1 MRILIVED
9 EFKIADVIAS
19 RLRKENYIVDVFD
32 NGEAGLDNALTNIY
46 DLIILDV
53 MLPKVD
59 GFKILEE
66 IRREK
71 INAKVIM
78 LTAKSMIEDKL
89 MGGNS
94 GANDYLTKPFHID
107 ELVARVNAQLRMD
120 NVQVQKYYV
129 EAGDLRLNIKN
140 TTLICTTTNE
150 SIEVVCKEFMLLEY
164 LMKNKNQ
171 VLQKEQLYE
180 KIWGLDNES
189 ESNNLEAYLSFIRK
203 KIKIIG
209 SNVQIKAIRGLVYK
223 LEVENWFYNF
233 NWNKR

>member
-19 RLRKENYIVDVFD
+19 RLRKENYIVDVFG
-32 NGEAGLDNALTNIY
+32 NGEEGLDNALTNIY

-78 LTAKSMIEDKL
+78 LTGKSMIEDKL
-89 MGGNS
+89 TGFNN

-120 NVQVQKYYV
+120 NVQVQKDYV

-140 TTLICTTTNE
+140 TTLTCTTNNE

-164 LMKNKNQ
+164 LMKNQNQ

-209 SNVQIKAIRGLVYK
+209 SNVQIKAIRGLGYK
-223 LEVENWFYNF
+223 LEVD
-233 NWNKR
+233 

>member
-32 NGEAGLDNALTNIY
+32 NGEAGLDNALTKIY

-89 MGGNS
+89 MGFNS

-120 NVQVQKYYV
+120 NVQVQKNYV

-140 TTLICTTTNE
+140 TTLTCTTTNE

-209 SNVQIKAIRGLVYK
+209 SNVQIKAIRGLGYK
-223 LEVENWFYNF
+223 LEVEN
-233 NWNKR
+233 